1 VKAVYTELHR
11 SHDPQFFL
19 VRGVVKRTTEQPE
32 RADRLLA
39 GLKAGEHTLVEP
51 TVFGQGPRARVHS
64 PEYLSFLSEAWDAWS
79 ALGDAGPEMIAN
91 MHPVRNPGTYPKHI
105 VGRLGWHTIDTSCPI
120 GPGTWAAACAATD
133 VATTAAQLIMDGERA
148 AYALCRPPG
157 HHAYRDLASGFCF
170 LNNSAIAAA
179 HLRLKHERV
188 AILDVDVHHGNGTQ
202 GIFYERGDVLTV
214 SIHADP
220 THFNPFVWGYAHERG
235 AGNGLGANLN
245 IPLPIGTGDD
255 GYVRAL
261 AMAKKTIDAF
271 APTALVV
278 ALGLDASEH
287 DPLAGLAVTTQGFRR
302 IGAAI
307 ARLGLPTVLVQEGG
321 YLSDILGANLT
332 AALGGFEDVG

>member
-39 GLKAGEHTLVEP
+39 GLKAGQHELVAP

-64 PEYLSFLSEAWDAWS
+64 PEYLGFLEEAWDAWS

-91 MHPVRNPGTYPKHI
+91 MHPVRNAATYPTHI

-133 VATTAAQLIMDGERA
+133 VATTAAQLVSDGEGA
-148 AYALCRPPG
+148 VYALCRPPG

-179 HLRLKHERV
+179 HLRLRHERV

-202 GIFYERGDVLTV
+202 GIFY
-214 SIHADP
+214 
-220 THFNPFVWGYAHERG
+220 
-235 AGNGLGANLN
+235 
-245 IPLPIGTGDD
+245 
-255 GYVRAL
+255 
-261 AMAKKTIDAF
+261 
-271 APTALVV
+271 
-278 ALGLDASEH
+278 
-287 DPLAGLAVTTQGFRR
+287 
-302 IGAAI
+302 
-307 ARLGLPTVLVQEGG
+307 
-321 YLSDILGANLT
+321 
-332 AALGGFEDVG
+332 